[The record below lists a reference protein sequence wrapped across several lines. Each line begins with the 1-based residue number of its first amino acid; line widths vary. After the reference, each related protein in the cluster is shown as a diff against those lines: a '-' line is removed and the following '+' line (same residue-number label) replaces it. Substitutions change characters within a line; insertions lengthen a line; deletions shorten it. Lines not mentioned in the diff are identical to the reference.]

1 MENKK
6 ISSVLGDCILR
17 CEQIDMVLS
26 DNLPNED
33 GPVLAVGAALVLVE
47 SLRAKL
53 RDLEEKVR
61 MA

>member
-1 MENKK
+1 MEKGK
-6 ISSVLGDCILR
+6 ISSVLGDCVLR
-17 CEQIDMVLS
+17 CEQIDMVLT

-33 GPVLAVGAALVLVE
+33 GPVFAVGAALVLVE

-53 RDLEEKVR
+53 QDLEEKVR